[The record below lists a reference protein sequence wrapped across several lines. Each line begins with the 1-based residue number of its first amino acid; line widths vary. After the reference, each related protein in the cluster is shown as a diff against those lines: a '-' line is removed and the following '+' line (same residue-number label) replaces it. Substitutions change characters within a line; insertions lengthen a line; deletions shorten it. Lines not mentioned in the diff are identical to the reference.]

1 MVRASWRVSST
12 LPAGGSEE
20 SETAWHMFEYIGMTC
35 HENVTFVYWAANK
48 IRSWMGDDQGL
59 VYIHTHMTRVW
70 AMIDCGEYVEQCY
83 RHGKTSRILSYGS
96 LRFS

>member
-59 VYIHTHMTRVW
+59 VYIHTY
-70 AMIDCGEYVEQCY
+70 DP
-83 RHGKTSRILSYGS
+83 S
-96 LRFS
+96 LGHDRLWGICRAVL